1 MKRYVYSRQAIFAG
15 TRYDKQAAKILVDSG
30 MYEEAQAN
38 AIIDGLFHEDL
49 HAFVH
54 APNWLEKYLKGIARM
69 IVEESHGSKDAA
81 VQFIENSVG
90 TFDQFLTY
98 VRENRDKLGGAEFDN
113 KFNSN
118 MSYADVVSFMQE
130 IKSELDA
137 QSKEELANMEF
148 KATNYELVPIDSYDQ
163 FHRMFGGRITGNGA
177 SDKAAGMGGTAWC
190 HANGESTYNSWT
202 GRGGKFYV
210 LMNRDYANIPFN
222 RETNSQSA
230 KDAYGTSLVA
240 LLVNRKTGD
249 LMNATLRA
257 NHEGNLEGRPADNQY
272 KTYAELSELAGFNVE
287 NEIMA
292 DKANWDVV
300 DGTANRSVDFAE
312 ALQNGTLRV
321 GANVKI
327 PVAEGSLMLITAT
340 VVHIVGNQAAL
351 VYDGNF
357 GNTSY
362 TSVLSALES
371 FENTLSPEVTDR
383 LVSIRL
389 PYAWEV
395 FNSEA
400 TRSGWEWLVNYG
412 GVQNTSDSAYSYFTD
427 ANNRKL
433 HPQETWWLDTE
444 LGNFS
449 EKFGEEYIAIVGL
462 LGDPTYS
469 KVDASR
475 GVRPLMIFNIG

>member
-1 MKRYVYSRQAIFAG
+1 MKRYVYSRQAIFAR
-15 TRYDKQAAKILVDSG
+15 TDYDKKAAQILVD
-30 MYEEAQAN
+30 A
-38 AIIDGLFHEDL
+38 GLFGAEQAMEIITALFRQDI
-49 HAFVH
+49 HAFNH
-54 APNWLEKYLKGIARM
+54 GPNWMEKYLKGIARM
-69 IVEESHGSKDAA
+69 IVEESHGQVNA
-81 VQFIENSVG
+81 VAPFIENSVG

-113 KFNSN
+113 KFNNN
-118 MSYADVVSFMQE
+118 MSYADVEAFMNQ
-130 IKSELDA
+130 IKSEQDA

-148 KATNYELVPIDSYDQ
+148 RATNYELVPIDSYKQ
-163 FHRMFGGRITGNGA
+163 FHEMFGGRVTGNG
-177 SDKAAGMGGTAWC
+177 SSSKAAGAGGTAWC
-190 HANGESTYNSWT
+190 HANGESTYNSWV

-230 KDAYGTSLVA
+230 KDAYGTSLIA
-240 LLVNRKTGD
+240 LLVDRKTGA
-249 LMNATLRA
+249 LLNATLRA

-272 KTYAELSELAGFNVE
+272 KTYAELSEVAGFNVE

-292 DKANWDVV
+292 DRANWNVV
-300 DGTANRSVDFAE
+300 DATVVRRVDFAE

-321 GANVKI
+321 GAYVKL
-327 PVAEGSLMLITAT
+327 PVAEGSLRLITAT

-351 VYDGNF
+351 IYAGSFD
-357 GNTSY
+357 NTSY
-362 TSVLSALES
+362 TSVPSVLES
-371 FENTLSPEVTDR
+371 FENTLSPEITDR
-383 LVSIRL
+383 LESIRL

-427 ANNRKL
+427 TNNRKL

-449 EKFGEEYIAIVGL
+449 EKFGEEYIAVVGL

-469 KVDASR
+469 KADVSR

>member
-1 MKRYVYSRQAIFAG
+1 MKRYVYFRQAIFAG

-98 VRENRDKLGGAEFDN
+98 VRENRDKLGGADFDN
-113 KFNSN
+113 KFNTQ
-118 MSYADVVSFMQE
+118 MSYEDVEAFMHD

-148 KATNYELVPIDSYDQ
+148 TSSNYELVPIDSYAQ
-163 FHRMFGGRITGNGA
+163 FHRMFGGRITGNGT

-190 HANGESTYNSWT
+190 HANGESTYNSWIS
-202 GRGGKFYV
+202 RGGKFYV
-210 LMNRDYANIPFN
+210 LMNRDYKNIPFN
-222 RETNSQSA
+222 RETSAQSA
-230 KDAYGTSLVA
+230 KDAYGTSLIA
-240 LLVNRKTGD
+240 LLVNRDTGE

-272 KTYAELSELAGFNVE
+272 KTYAELSEVAGFNVE

-292 DKANWDVV
+292 DKANWGVV
-300 DGTANRSVDFAE
+300 NGQANRSVDFAE
-312 ALQNGTLRV
+312 ALQNGTLRT
-321 GANVKI
+321 GSLVKI
-327 PVAEGSLMLITAT
+327 PVVEGSLQLITAT
-340 VVHIVGNQAAL
+340 VVWSNSKRAVL
-351 VYDGNF
+351 VYDGSF
-357 GNTSY
+357 GNSPFASIP
-362 TSVLSALES
+362 SVLES
-371 FENTLSPEVTDR
+371 IANIIAPEVRDR

-395 FNSEA
+395 FNTSATEA
-400 TRSGWEWLVNYG
+400 GWQWLTNYG
-412 GVQNTSDSAYSYFTD
+412 GAEDVGEVGLPYFMD
-427 ANNRKL
+427 ADNRKL

-444 LGNFS
+444 LVKFT
-449 EKFGEEYIAIVGL
+449 EKMGQGYIAVVGL

-469 KVDASR
+469 TTDVSR
-475 GVRPLMIFNIG
+475 GVRPIFEFNIG